1 MSALPSQSRYIIGT
15 EACERFSFYGMKSI
29 LMLYMTG
36 HLLMSD
42 NWATSTLHIFV
53 GMVYLLPLAGA
64 WLADKVWGRYKTILY
79 ISLLYC
85 VGHGVLATADLFH
98 TIEARRYILMAGL
111 FIIALGAGGIKPCVS
126 AFMGDQIPN
135 KSPQLMT
142 KAFNA
147 FYWAINLGSFF
158 SFLVIPAMEQRYGYS
173 WAFAVPGL
181 FMGVATFVFWLGR
194 KKYHKTPPARNSG
207 QPGFWKV
214 LFIILFHGGWKN
226 AEQRCGTSAVEDTRH
241 ILKILSIFAFIIPFW
256 SIFEQTASSWVSQ
269 GSRMIPLSIPLPGG
283 SWSIGPAQI
292 QAANPIF
299 VMVFI
304 PLITV
309 FVYPRVATLARPLVR
324 LGTGLALSSATFLIV
339 AFLQYRLE
347 EGTSMSI
354 AWQLI
359 PYCVLTIS
367 EILVSTTGL
376 EFAYTQ
382 APAHLKSLITSFW
395 NLTIFAGNM
404 LVAAITFSCPT
415 ENQPT
420 PFPRTASSCTLCSP
434 PWWRSPTPSGRAGT
448 EKRNKESTAVPG
460 RVAGFNHV
468 LKKQSGRN
476 QHALLPFP
484 PAGFLLGKCRKTQIT

>member
-42 NWATSTLHIFV
+42 NWSTSTLHIFV
-53 GMVYLLPLAGA
+53 AMVYLLPLAGA

-85 VGHGVLATADLFH
+85 VGHGVLATADLSH

-194 KKYHKTPPARNSG
+194 KNYHKTPPARNSG

-309 FVYPRVATLARPLVR
+309 FVYPRVTTLARPLVR

-347 EGTSMSI
+347 EGTSMS
-354 AWQLI
+354 
-359 PYCVLTIS
+359 S
-367 EILVSTTGL
+367 
-376 EFAYTQ
+376 
-382 APAHLKSLITSFW
+382 H
-395 NLTIFAGNM
+395 GN
-404 LVAAITFSCPT
+404 
-415 ENQPT
+415 
-420 PFPRTASSCTLCSP
+420 
-434 PWWRSPTPSGRAGT
+434 
-448 EKRNKESTAVPG
+448 
-460 RVAGFNHV
+460 
-468 LKKQSGRN
+468 
-476 QHALLPFP
+476 
-484 PAGFLLGKCRKTQIT
+484 

>member
-1 MSALPSQSRYIIGT
+1 
-15 EACERFSFYGMKSI
+15 
-29 LMLYMTG
+29 
-36 HLLMSD
+36 
-42 NWATSTLHIFV
+42 
-53 GMVYLLPLAGA
+53 
-64 WLADKVWGRYKTILY
+64 
-79 ISLLYC
+79 
-85 VGHGVLATADLFH
+85 
-98 TIEARRYILMAGL
+98 MAGL

-309 FVYPRVATLARPLVR
+309 FVYPRVATLARPPGAPR
-324 LGTGLALSSATFLIV
+324 NGIGP
-339 AFLQYRLE
+339 
-347 EGTSMSI
+347 
-354 AWQLI
+354 QLRYI
-359 PYCVLTIS
+359 PDCR
-367 EILVSTTGL
+367 
-376 EFAYTQ
+376 F
-382 APAHLKSLITSFW
+382 PAIP
-395 NLTIFAGNM
+395 AG
-404 LVAAITFSCPT
+404 
-415 ENQPT
+415 
-420 PFPRTASSCTLCSP
+420 
-434 PWWRSPTPSGRAGT
+434 
-448 EKRNKESTAVPG
+448 
-460 RVAGFNHV
+460 
-468 LKKQSGRN
+468 GRN
-476 QHALLPFP
+476 LHVHRMAADSLLRTHH
-484 PAGFLLGKCRKTQIT
+484 L

>member
-1 MSALPSQSRYIIGT
+1 MSALPAQSRYIIGT

-36 HLLMSD
+36 HLLMSE
-42 NWATSTLHIFV
+42 NWATATLHVFV

-64 WLADKVWGRYKTILY
+64 WLADKVWGRYQTILY

-126 AFMGDQIPN
+126 AFMGDQIPD

-158 SFLVIPAMEQRYGYS
+158 SFLVIPAMEQHYGYS
-173 WAFAVPGL
+173 WAFAVPGI
-181 FMGVATFVFWLGR
+181 FMGIATFVFWLGR
-194 KKYHKTPPARNSG
+194 KKYHRILPERNNGRS
-207 QPGFWKV
+207 GFWKV
-214 LFIILFHGGWKN
+214 LFSVLFHGGWKS
-226 AEQRCGTSAVEDTRH
+226 AEQRWGTASVEDARH
-241 ILKILSIFAFIIPFW
+241 VLKILSIFAFTIPFW
-256 SIFEQTASSWVSQ
+256 SIFDQTASSWVAQ
-269 GSRMIPLSIPLPGG
+269 GNKMIPFPVPLPGG
-283 SWSIGPAQI
+283 GTWTIGPEEI
-292 QAANPIF
+292 QAANPVFI
-299 VMVFI
+299 MVFI

-309 FVYPRVATLARPLVR
+309 FVYPKVVTLARPLVR
-324 LGTGLALSSATFLIV
+324 LGTGLALGSVTFLIV
-339 AFLQYRLE
+339 AFLQNRLE
-347 EGTSMSI
+347 EGASMSI

-359 PYCVLTIS
+359 PYCILTIS

-382 APAHLKSLITSFW
+382 APLHLKSVITSFW

-404 LVAAITFSCPT
+404 LVAAITFFLANGESANAISTDRFILYAALAAIVAVGYVFRARRYGKT
-415 ENQPT
+415 E
-420 PFPRTASSCTLCSP
+420 
-434 PWWRSPTPSGRAGT
+434 
-448 EKRNKESTAVPG
+448 
-460 RVAGFNHV
+460 
-468 LKKQSGRN
+468 
-476 QHALLPFP
+476 
-484 PAGFLLGKCRKTQIT
+484 